1 MSRIME
7 GILKD
12 LKAVPEK
19 IKEKAGKTN
28 TKKLLVM
35 NLPYIFVGYFC
46 DKAAWLW
53 RTAPGDNASDR
64 MLAAMNGL
72 NDLFKNP
79 LPSFF
84 PKDLLIGAG
93 CGAALRLMV
102 YFKAKNAKKFRQGRE
117 YGSAR

>member
-1 MSRIME
+1 MSKIVE

-19 IKEKAGKTN
+19 IKEKAGKTD

-64 MLAAMNGL
+64 MLVAMNGL

-79 LPSFF
+79 LPSFSQ
-84 PKDLLIGAG
+84 KI
-93 CGAALRLMV
+93 C
-102 YFKAKNAKKFRQGRE
+102 
-117 YGSAR
+117 